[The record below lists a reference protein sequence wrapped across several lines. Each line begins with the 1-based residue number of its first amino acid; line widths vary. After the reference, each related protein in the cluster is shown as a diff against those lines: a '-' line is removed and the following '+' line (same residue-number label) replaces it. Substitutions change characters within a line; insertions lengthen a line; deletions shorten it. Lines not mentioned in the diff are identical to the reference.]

1 MLPKLFSRRLRR
13 TVYIGFPMFIYG
25 GITVYSINYYF
36 LQNNFKAGFRA
47 GINELIKG
55 DSITDEKK

>member
-1 MLPKLFSRRLRR
+1 
-13 TVYIGFPMFIYG
+13 MFIYG